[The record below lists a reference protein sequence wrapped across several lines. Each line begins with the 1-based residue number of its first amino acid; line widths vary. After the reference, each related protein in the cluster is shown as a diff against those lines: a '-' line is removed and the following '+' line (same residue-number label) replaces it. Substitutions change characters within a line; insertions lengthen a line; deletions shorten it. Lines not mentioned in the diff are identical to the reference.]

1 MVQLTSRERVDAF
14 WSSTLGVEPA
24 EFRTPGISVFLNPPQ
39 RASWRGIYVLA
50 FDKGASVFTPADL
63 LEPVTAA
70 LATHDVESVL
80 APATWQSG
88 DVAGRGGKE
97 SGEVAGRSTGASVLD
112 GGLISVVGPMI
123 HHYRDHPDGLKEV
136 AAGRRVNPGDA
147 EALADIRTAV
157 PPDEWAAAGFNA
169 QPAVMFGLFEDER
182 MMAAANLTPGPD
194 AATDIGLVIHPD
206 ARGKGYG
213 VQIAATAARQALLM
227 HGIARF
233 RVAATS
239 QSTLAIA
246 STLGFEEYGRN
257 LAIYLTPGPPPR

>member
-50 FDKGASVFTPADL
+50 FDKGASVFTPEDL
-63 LEPVTAA
+63 RERVTAA

-80 APATWQSG
+80 DPATWRSG
-88 DVAGRGGKE
+88 DGVGRGIQ
-97 SGEVAGRSTGASVLD
+97 TSVLD
-112 GGLISVVGPMI
+112 DGLISVVGPMI
-123 HHYRDHPDGLKEV
+123 HHYLDDPAGLKEV
-136 AAGRRVNPGDA
+136 AAGRRINPGDA

-157 PPDEWAAAGFNA
+157 PPEEWAAAGFNA

-194 AATDIGLVIHPD
+194 AATDIGLVLHPD

-239 QSTLAIA
+239 QATLAIA

-257 LAIYLTPGPPPR
+257 LAIYLTPGPPPH